1 VGGWVGEEMT
11 RGCVLTTFL
20 YDGRLHREKRKTER
34 ERKVFV
40 CFTSPAALQHREKKF
55 FFREKF
61 LNFIMP

>member
-1 VGGWVGEEMT
+1 MGGWVGEEMT

-20 YDGRLHREKRKTER
+20 YDGRLHRERRKTERER

-55 FFREKF
+55 FFREIK
-61 LNFIMP
+61 NF